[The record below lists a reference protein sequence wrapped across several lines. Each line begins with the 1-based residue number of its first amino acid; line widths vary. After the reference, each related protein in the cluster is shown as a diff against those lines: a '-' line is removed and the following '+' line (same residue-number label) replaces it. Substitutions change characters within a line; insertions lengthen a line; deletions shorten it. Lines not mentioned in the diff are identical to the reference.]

1 MPKQDRRVIIFLAA
15 IAVFC
20 VGVLLLL
27 NNKTPTPQP
36 FPVREGSGY
45 SEQTEHSTPL
55 PTSEG
60 QGGGSALHV
69 FDPNTIDSA
78 TLVAFGLPAWK
89 VKNFIHYRRAGK
101 VFRTPDDLLDTYGWE
116 PADLDFLLPYIR
128 IGSQYQR
135 STRRNYPHADY
146 DAIPHRSAFADADS
160 TNHQHYPRVEKFRTL
175 TLVDVNT
182 ADTTLLQRIPGIG
195 SYYSR
200 SIVRLREKLGGLHS
214 LEQLFE
220 IRDFPEGA
228 LEWFE
233 IKNPQLRKININ
245 TADFKTLASHPY
257 IGYDR
262 TKLIQRRVRLY
273 GPFQNGQELIDAN
286 IFTAE
291 DLEPLVPYLTFE

>member
-27 NNKTPTPQP
+27 NNRPTQPLQTLPQP
-36 FPVREGSGY
+36 SPRGGSGNY
-45 SEQTEHSTPL
+45 APPL
-55 PTSEG
+55 GGEG
-60 QGGGSALHV
+60 GGSGGSALHV

-78 TLVAFGLPAWK
+78 SLVSFGLPAWK

-116 PADLDFLLPYIR
+116 PADLDYLLPYIR
-128 IGSQYQR
+128 IGNQYQR

-146 DAIPHRSAFADADS
+146 DAIPHHSAFADADS

-214 LEQLFE
+214 LEQLFD
-220 IRDFPEGA
+220 IRDFPNGA
-228 LEWFE
+228 LEWLE
-233 IKNPQLRKININ
+233 IKNPQLRKLNVN

-273 GPFQNGQELIDAN
+273 GPFQNEQELIDAN
-286 IFTAE
+286 IFTEE
-291 DLEPLVPYLTFE
+291 DLEPLRPYLTFE

>member
-1 MPKQDRRVIIFLAA
+1 MPKQDRRVIIFLAT

-27 NNKTPTPQP
+27 NNRPTQTLPQP
-36 FPVREGSGY
+36 SPRGGSGNY
-45 SEQTEHSTPL
+45 APPL
-55 PTSEG
+55 GGE
-60 QGGGSALHV
+60 GGGSGGAALHV

-78 TLVAFGLPAWK
+78 SLVSFGLPAWK

-116 PADLDFLLPYIR
+116 PADLDYLMPYIR

-146 DAIPHRSAFADADS
+146 DAIPHRPAFSDVDS
-160 TNHQHYPRVEKFRTL
+160 TNHQHYPHVDKFRTL

-228 LEWFE
+228 LEWLE
-233 IKNPQLRKININ
+233 IKNPQLRKLNVN

-273 GPFQNGQELIDAN
+273 GPFQNEQELIDAN
-286 IFTAE
+286 IFTEE
-291 DLEPLVPYLTFE
+291 DLEPLRPYLTFE

>member
-27 NNKTPTPQP
+27 NNRPTQTLPQP
-36 FPVREGSGY
+36 SPWGGSGNY
-45 SEQTEHSTPL
+45 AP
-55 PTSEG
+55 PWG
-60 QGGGSALHV
+60 GDGGGSGGSAIHQ

-78 TLVAFGLPAWK
+78 SLVSFGLPAWK

-128 IGSQYQR
+128 IGSQYQPPPHPSPR
-135 STRRNYPHADY
+135 GGHNNYLP
-146 DAIPHRSAFADADS
+146 PLGGEGGGSS
-160 TNHQHYPRVEKFRTL
+160 YPEKFRTL

-233 IKNPQLRKININ
+233 IKNPQLRKLNVN

-273 GPFQNGQELIDAN
+273 GPFQNEQELIDAN
-286 IFTAE
+286 IFTEE
-291 DLEPLVPYLTFE
+291 DLEPLRPYLTFE

>member
-27 NNKTPTPQP
+27 NNRPTQTLQTLPQP
-36 FPVREGSGY
+36 SPRGGSGNY
-45 SEQTEHSTPL
+45 APPL
-55 PTSEG
+55 GGEG
-60 QGGGSALHV
+60 GGSGGSALHV

-78 TLVAFGLPAWK
+78 SLVSFGLPAWK

-116 PADLDFLLPYIR
+116 PADLDYLLPYIR
-128 IGSQYQR
+128 IGSQYQTPPHPSPR
-135 STRRNYPHADY
+135 GGHNNYLP
-146 DAIPHRSAFADADS
+146 PLGGEGGGSS
-160 TNHQHYPRVEKFRTL
+160 YPEKFRTL

-233 IKNPQLRKININ
+233 IKNPQLRKLNVN

-273 GPFQNGQELIDAN
+273 GPFQNEQELIDAN
-286 IFTAE
+286 IFTEE
-291 DLEPLVPYLTFE
+291 DLEPLRPYLTFE